1 MVECLRHKPLGR
13 YWMLWSTIA
22 AVNDWSRDKG
32 RRESLLALEP
42 PSVSF
47 GPLLHFPRRKPSDF
61 LTGQAH
67 LSIQKRQARRQV
79 IID

>member
-22 AVNDWSRDKG
+22 AVNDWGRDKG
-32 RRESLLALEP
+32 RRKSFLCLEP
-42 PSVSF
+42 PSVPF
-47 GPLLHFPRRKPSDF
+47 GSLFNFPWREPADF
-61 LTGQAH
+61 LASQAH